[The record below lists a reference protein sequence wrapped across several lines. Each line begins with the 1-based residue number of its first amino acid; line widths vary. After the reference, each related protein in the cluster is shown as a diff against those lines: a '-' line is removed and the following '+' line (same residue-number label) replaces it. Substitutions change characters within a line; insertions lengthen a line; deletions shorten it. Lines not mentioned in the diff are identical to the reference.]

1 MSSKSRHENLS
12 WGRTGHA
19 SWGHVMG
26 VLFIVTT
33 TPVMVFYFFLS
44 IDQYGG
50 KALDPIFNL
59 FSGEEDIWLIV
70 SKLPRVSLYAFYIGS
85 LWFMFQVFLFM
96 LPDILHYIVPKY
108 KGGIH
113 FGPVTPAGHILPYN
127 INGLQAWFISNALFL
142 LNGFY
147 FEFFTPTIIVDNFG
161 GLLWAAV
168 ITGNIIAILA
178 YIKAIVAP
186 THAKDRKFT
195 GSVLYDI
202 VMGVEL
208 NPRFGKMFDL
218 KLFLNGRPGIA
229 AWTIINMSYAWKQ
242 YELYGHVT
250 NSMLLVNYLH
260 GLYVV
265 DFFWN
270 EAWYLHTIDICHD
283 HFGWY
288 YGFGDMAWLPWM
300 YTLQGHFLVYNP
312 NQLSQIS
319 ALLIF
324 TLGTCSYLMFRSVNS
339 QKDKFKQSD
348 GNCLIWGKKATYIP
362 AEYLTSSGERKGSK
376 LLTSG
381 WWGVA
386 RHMNY
391 TADLVGALCYGLAC
405 GSKEFIPFFYFVFL
419 LILLVHRCLRDE
431 DRCKAKYGKSW
442 NVYTS
447 KVKYRLIPYLF

>member
-1 MSSKSRHENLS
+1 ML
-12 WGRTGHA
+12 
-19 SWGHVMG
+19 
-26 VLFIVTT
+26 VLYKAAPHHPLFVWANRAFTNRLVLHNPAFSPRSYQIDIFI
-33 TPVMVFYFFLS
+33 
-44 IDQYGG
+44 
-50 KALDPIFNL
+50 
-59 FSGEEDIWLIV
+59 
-70 SKLPRVSLYAFYIGS
+70 S
-85 LWFMFQVFLFM
+85 LWF
-96 LPDILHYIVPKY
+96 
-108 KGGIH
+108 
-113 FGPVTPAGHILPYN
+113 
-127 INGLQAWFISNALFL
+127 
-142 LNGFY
+142 
-147 FEFFTPTIIVDNFG
+147 
-161 GLLWAAV
+161 
-168 ITGNIIAILA
+168 
-178 YIKAIVAP
+178 
-186 THAKDRKFT
+186 
-195 GSVLYDI
+195 
-202 VMGVEL
+202 
-208 NPRFGKMFDL
+208 
-218 KLFLNGRPGIA
+218 
-229 AWTIINMSYAWKQ
+229 
-242 YELYGHVT
+242 
-250 NSMLLVNYLH
+250 
-260 GLYVV
+260 
-265 DFFWN
+265 
-270 EAWYLHTIDICHD
+270 
-283 HFGWY
+283 
-288 YGFGDMAWLPWM
+288 
-300 YTLQGHFLVYNP
+300 QGHFLVYNP

>member
-1 MSSKSRHENLS
+1 
-12 WGRTGHA
+12 
-19 SWGHVMG
+19 
-26 VLFIVTT
+26 
-33 TPVMVFYFFLS
+33 
-44 IDQYGG
+44 
-50 KALDPIFNL
+50 
-59 FSGEEDIWLIV
+59 
-70 SKLPRVSLYAFYIGS
+70 
-85 LWFMFQVFLFM
+85 M

-300 YTLQGHFLVYNP
+300 YTLQVSNCSFQSKKIPEELDLFCPPP
-312 NQLSQIS
+312 N
-319 ALLIF
+319 
-324 TLGTCSYLMFRSVNS
+324 
-339 QKDKFKQSD
+339 
-348 GNCLIWGKKATYIP
+348 
-362 AEYLTSSGERKGSK
+362 
-376 LLTSG
+376 
-381 WWGVA
+381 
-386 RHMNY
+386 
-391 TADLVGALCYGLAC
+391 
-405 GSKEFIPFFYFVFL
+405 VFL
-419 LILLVHRCLRDE
+419 THNYKFCIV
-431 DRCKAKYGKSW
+431 
-442 NVYTS
+442 
-447 KVKYRLIPYLF
+447 I